1 MRRRRRKTS
10 PDRALQLLGLATRA
24 GATVPGTERVQAAV
38 RAGEARLVLIAE
50 DLTGTGRDKLVPL
63 VEGREVPHVIRFT
76 RAELGIAVGRSPLA
90 AVAVT
95 ERGFADRLKALL
107 DASGSAH

>member
-1 MRRRRRKTS
+1 M
-10 PDRALQLLGLATRA
+10 
-24 GATVPGTERVQAAV
+24 PGTGRVQVAV
-38 RAGEARLVLIAE
+38 RAGEARLVLIAR
-50 DLTGTGRDKLVPL
+50 DLTDTGRDKLVPL

-76 RAELGIAVGRSPLA
+76 RAELGAAVGRSALA